1 MFSTI
6 KSTLTAINS
15 IAIVLV
21 SAAVLAFSIKVHETL
36 YLESVKADFQPL
48 SENISNDL
56 LKFINT
62 EQPDIFGIT
71 TTLLRLEGYE
81 NVKYAVVLTPT
92 FQTMQFY
99 TGKALAEKAAHD
111 VMTKTDFSAFPKGLS
126 ISGNNLSALV
136 HIGEQTLPIGY
147 LLIVN
152 DLEKPLSQSKLD
164 LLSSTLPFVLMVM
177 LIGILVL
184 RWLNTKML
192 SPFSALA
199 RLAKKIKQTNDYTIK
214 INVNGKKE
222 VQALSSEFSSM
233 METIHGEEV
242 KNKKYTV
249 QLMRQRKDMERL
261 ANFDTLT
268 GLPNRLSFMDTLQ
281 AQLETALFQRTN
293 PALFYIDLDGFKDV
307 NDTYGHDLGDSLL
320 KHVSKRIRSHLK
332 EHDIVARLGGDEFV
346 VLLVDTLTE
355 QQLKE
360 KADVF
365 IRELSS
371 TFKLDDW
378 EVQVSASIGIA
389 YAKSGDYQVGQV
401 VSNADIAMYRAKL
414 DGKNTYRLFTED
426 MMEVNRR
433 KLAIANSLSNA
444 IKQDEFTLFYQAKV
458 NHQHQIV
465 GFEALIRWTNDE
477 LGFVGPDEFISIAEK
492 SGKIHLITK
501 WVIERCC
508 KDINCLRKLYGENI
522 VLSLNLS
529 SVDLKIPTLADKIVA
544 LFKVYDV
551 PAKCMEFEVTESA
564 YLENFDEA
572 NAFFERIKKIGCTI
586 ALDDF
591 GTGYSSLSYLT
602 QIAIDTLKID
612 KQFVDKLGVSKRN
625 TLVTKTII
633 QLAKQLNLMICA
645 EGVETIDQAD
655 FLLEAGCNTLQG
667 YYFGKPKPLE
677 ALAKEAK
684 EAKELEPN
692 IFQQAL

>member
-1 MFSTI
+1 
-6 KSTLTAINS
+6 
-15 IAIVLV
+15 
-21 SAAVLAFSIKVHETL
+21 
-36 YLESVKADFQPL
+36 
-48 SENISNDL
+48 
-56 LKFINT
+56 
-62 EQPDIFGIT
+62 
-71 TTLLRLEGYE
+71 
-81 NVKYAVVLTPT
+81 
-92 FQTMQFY
+92 
-99 TGKALAEKAAHD
+99 
-111 VMTKTDFSAFPKGLS
+111 
-126 ISGNNLSALV
+126 
-136 HIGEQTLPIGY
+136 
-147 LLIVN
+147 
-152 DLEKPLSQSKLD
+152 
-164 LLSSTLPFVLMVM
+164 
-177 LIGILVL
+177 
-184 RWLNTKML
+184 
-192 SPFSALA
+192 
-199 RLAKKIKQTNDYTIK
+199 
-214 INVNGKKE
+214 
-222 VQALSSEFSSM
+222 
-233 METIHGEEV
+233 
-242 KNKKYTV
+242 
-249 QLMRQRKDMERL
+249 MERL

-268 GLPNRLSFMDTLQ
+268 GLPNRLSFMDKLQ

-346 VLLVDTLTE
+346 VLLVDTLSE
-355 QQLKE
+355 QQIKE
-360 KADVF
+360 KADIF

-389 YAKSGDYQVGQV
+389 YAESGTYQVGQV

-433 KLAIANSLSNA
+433 KLAIANSLGTA

-458 NHQHQIV
+458 NYQHQIV

-508 KDINCLRKLYGENI
+508 KDINYLRKLYGNDI

-529 SVDLKIPTLADKIVA
+529 SVDLKIPTLADNIVT
-544 LFKVYDV
+544 LFETYDV
-551 PAKCMEFEVTESA
+551 PAQCMEFEVTESA

-572 NAFFERIKKIGCTI
+572 NAFFERIKQIGCTI

-602 QIAIDTLKID
+602 QITIDTLKID
-612 KQFVDKLGVSKRN
+612 KQFVDKIGVSKRN

-633 QLAKQLNLMICA
+633 ELAKQLNLMICA

-655 FLLEAGCNTLQG
+655 FLLDAGCNTLQG

-677 ALAKEAK
+677 ALADEAK
-684 EAKELEPN
+684 ALNPN
-692 IFQQAL
+692 LFQQAL

>member
-233 METIHGEEV
+233 METIYGEEV

-684 EAKELEPN
+684 ELEPN

>member
-1 MFSTI
+1 MLSTI
-6 KSTLTAINS
+6 KATLTAINS
-15 IAIVLV
+15 IAIVVV
-21 SAAVLAFSIKVHETL
+21 SAAVLAFSINVHEKL

-62 EQPDIFGIT
+62 DQPDIFGIT

-99 TGKALAEKAAHD
+99 TGKALDQKAGHD
-111 VMTKTDFSAFPKGLS
+111 VMTNTDFSAFPKGLN
-126 ISGNNLSALV
+126 IRGNNLTALV
-136 HIGEQTLPIGY
+136 HIGEKTLPFGY

-152 DLEKPLSQSKLD
+152 DLAKPLSQSKLD
-164 LLSSTLPFVLMVM
+164 LLSSALPLVLMVM

-192 SPFSALA
+192 SPFSSLA
-199 RLAKKIKQTNDYTIK
+199 RIAKKIKQTNDYTIK
-214 INVNGKKE
+214 INVDGKKE
-222 VQALSSEFSSM
+222 VQDLSSEFSSM
-233 METIHGEEV
+233 METIHSEEV

-268 GLPNRLSFMDTLQ
+268 GLPNRLSFMDKLQ
-281 AQLETALFQRTN
+281 AQLETALFQRSN
-293 PALFYIDLDGFKDV
+293 PALFYIDLDGFKDI

-320 KHVSKRIRSHLK
+320 KHVSKRIRSHLN
-332 EHDIVARLGGDEFV
+332 EYDIVARLGGDEFV
-346 VLLVDTLTE
+346 VLLIDSLNE
-355 QQLKE
+355 QQIKE
-360 KADVF
+360 KADIL

-371 TFKLDDW
+371 PFKLDDW

-389 YAKSGDYQVGQV
+389 YAESGEYQVGKV
-401 VSNADIAMYRAKL
+401 ISNADVAMYRAKL
-414 DGKNTYRLFTED
+414 DGKDTYRLFSED

-465 GFEALIRWTNDE
+465 GFEALIRWTNEE

-508 KDINCLRKLYGENI
+508 KDINYMRKLYGTDI

-529 SVDLKIPTLADKIVA
+529 SVDLKIPTLADNIVD
-544 LFKVYDV
+544 LFKTYDV
-551 PAKCMEFEVTESA
+551 PAQCMEFEVTESA

-572 NAFFERIKKIGCTI
+572 NAFFERIKQIGCTI

-602 QIAIDTLKID
+602 QITIDTLKID

-633 QLAKQLNLMICA
+633 ELAKQLNLMICA

-667 YYFGKPKPLE
+667 YFFGKPKPLE
-677 ALAKEAK
+677 TLVD
-684 EAKELEPN
+684 EAKELTPN
-692 IFQQAL
+692 LFQQAL

>member
-684 EAKELEPN
+684 ELEPN